1 MEFAAEFISLIG
13 QEFDDEQVMAKSVCE
28 LVSKKINYGGEM
40 FQQFEYENIYIAY
53 YVNILSHLIIII
65 DNKMMLFTKLY
76 FYSVNYS
83 IIEDKDALFTLI
95 KNRINTL
102 VTTFMNGSPI
112 DNIYEVVKNV
122 DNRWLLSS
130 NRNKSARN

>member
-13 QEFDDEQVMAKSVCE
+13 QEFDDEQAMALSVCQ
-28 LVSKKINYGGEM
+28 LVSKKFNYEE

-53 YVNILSHLIIII
+53 YANILSHLIIII

-130 NRNKSARN
+130 SRNKSARN